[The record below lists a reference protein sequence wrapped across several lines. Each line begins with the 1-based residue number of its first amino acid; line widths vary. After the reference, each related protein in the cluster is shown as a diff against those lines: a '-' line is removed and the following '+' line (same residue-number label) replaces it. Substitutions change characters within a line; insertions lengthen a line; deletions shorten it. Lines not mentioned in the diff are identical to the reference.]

1 MFLLQFQS
9 AAFAVTLWDRLVGWY
24 HRSVFRELIDYLDTT
39 YFSVDLG
46 IYQHFSVSSQTGS
59 VVKNLILGL
68 AFGFILAAGIS
79 CYLKTV
85 HGGFVRRLLAEG
97 CNSPETARSLYE
109 LGYFH
114 NISIRN
120 QLRRGG
126 TIGALVRRVGA
137 AGEPATDATDLSAA
151 RFYIPEDLRY
161 RAEFRYEKKGSGA
174 PVLILTVV
182 LTVVAAA
189 LLCHFLPQ
197 LLGLADV
204 ILGIFR

>member
-1 MFLLQFQS
+1 MLVFQS
-9 AAFAVTLWDRLVGWY
+9 AAFAATLWERLVSWY
-24 HRSVFRELIDYLDTT
+24 HRSAFRELITYLDDR

-46 IYQHFSVSSQTGS
+46 VYQHFSVSTQTGS
-59 VVKNLILGL
+59 VVRNLILGL
-68 AFGFILAAGIS
+68 ALGLILAAGIS

-97 CNSPETARSLYE
+97 CTTPETAKTLYE

-120 QLRRGG
+120 QLRSGG
-126 TIGALVRRVGA
+126 TIGALVHRVEA
-137 AGEPATDATDLSAA
+137 VGEPASDAANLSAA

-174 PVLILTVV
+174 PMMILTIV

>member
-1 MFLLQFQS
+1 MS
-9 AAFAVTLWDRLVGWY
+9 WY
-24 HRSVFRELIDYLDTT
+24 HRSAFRELITYLDDR

-46 IYQHFSVSSQTGS
+46 VYQHFSVSAQTGS
-59 VVKNLILGL
+59 VVRNLILGL
-68 AFGFILAAGIS
+68 ALGLILAAGIS

-97 CNSPETARSLYE
+97 CTTPETAKSLYE

-120 QLRRGG
+120 QLRSGG
-126 TIGALVRRVGA
+126 TISALVHRVGA
-137 AGEPATDATDLSAA
+137 VGEPASDATNLSAA

-174 PVLILTVV
+174 PMMILTVV

-189 LLCHFLPQ
+189 LLCRFLPQ

>member
-1 MFLLQFQS
+1 MLVFQS
-9 AAFAVTLWDRLVGWY
+9 AAFAATLWERLVSWY
-24 HRSVFRELIDYLDTT
+24 HRSAFRELITYLDDR

-46 IYQHFSVSSQTGS
+46 VYQHFSVSAQTGS
-59 VVKNLILGL
+59 VVRNLILGL
-68 AFGFILAAGIS
+68 ALGLILAAGIS

-97 CNSPETARSLYE
+97 CTTPETAKSLYE
-109 LGYFH
+109 LG
-114 NISIRN
+114 S
-120 QLRRGG
+120 GG
-126 TIGALVRRVGA
+126 TIGARVHRVGA
-137 AGEPATDATDLSAA
+137 VGEPASDAVNLSAA

-174 PVLILTVV
+174 PMMILTVV

>member
-1 MFLLQFQS
+1 MLFYQS
-9 AAFAVTLWDRLVGWY
+9 AVFAATIWDRLVGWY
-24 HRSVFRELIDYLDTT
+24 NRSVFRELIDYLDTT

-46 IYQHFSVSSQTGS
+46 VYQHFSVSSQTGAL
-59 VVKNLILGL
+59 VKNLILGL
-68 AFGFILAAGIS
+68 ALGLILAAGIS
-79 CYLKTV
+79 CHLKTV

-97 CNSPETARSLYE
+97 CNSPETAKSLYE

-120 QLRRGG
+120 LLRSGG
-126 TIGALVRRVGA
+126 AIGALIRSTEA
-137 AGEPATDATDLSAA
+137 AGEPASVSPDLSHA

-161 RAEFRYEKKGSGA
+161 RAEFRYEKKGSGV
-174 PVLILTVV
+174 PVLILTAV
-182 LTVVAAA
+182 LSLVAAA
-189 LLCHFLPQ
+189 LLCYFLPQ

>member
-1 MFLLQFQS
+1 MFLLQYQS
-9 AAFAVTLWDRLVGWY
+9 AAIAATIWDRLVEWY
-24 HRSVFRELIDYLDTT
+24 QRSVFRELIDYLDET

-59 VVKNLILGL
+59 LVKNLILGL
-68 AFGFILAAGIS
+68 ALGFVLAAGIS

-85 HGGFVRRLLAEG
+85 HGGFIRHLLAEG
-97 CNSPETARSLYE
+97 CTSPESAKTLYE

-120 QLRRGG
+120 QLRSAGA
-126 TIGALVRRVGA
+126 IGALVRSVGA
-137 AGEPATDATDLSAA
+137 DGEPTSGAADLSGAK
-151 RFYIPEDLRY
+151 FYIPEDLRD

-174 PVLILTVV
+174 LSTVLTVV
-182 LTVVAAA
+182 LTLIAAA

-204 ILGIFR
+204 ILGIWG